1 MVRSKQNCFL
11 IARTAI
17 MIILAVPALNI
28 WAQTSL
34 NLSGSGTKD
43 DPYKIQS
50 ADDWNNLADYVAE
63 DKNNSCDGLYF
74 QMTDNIGTTENPITK
89 PLGKQVGD
97 NKLTD
102 RNRFAGIFDGN
113 NKTLTVNITNVNN
126 PWFEYNKNYC
136 APFAYV
142 ENVTIKNLHVTG
154 TITTTGQFA
163 SGLVGQSGPDNKI
176 ARGACTIENC
186 HVSATFVGN
195 TEGKGVYGNH
205 GIFIAI
211 AEGNATITNCWF
223 DGALTGSNY
232 YYSGGF
238 IGLNKKD
245 VIATLDNCLFN
256 PSEITIENNNIG
268 GSSEFVHNNN
278 GGSCNLTRCYYT
290 KSFSEPED
298 AQGTKVVTL
307 DNTPTDA
314 TITKITAADQVEYNI
329 ITGYAGWS
337 ELKRALAGENVTSPS
352 SITITDGGDIVLIR
366 DIELEADITAGS
378 MDAALE
384 VASGKTFTLDLNG
397 HAIDRG
403 LDIVAEQDNGFV
415 LKVADGAT
423 LTITDTSDGKTGTIR
438 GGHNS
443 GNGGGIYNEGTLTI
457 TNITITGNYAVMGG
471 GIYVNGGNVTINNCT
486 VSGNKANTATGT
498 SGSGIYLNDGILTLN
513 NGSTIIANTSNKD
526 NESRGVGVYVAGG
539 TINVSGKVT
548 INNNK
553 STKGNTQQNVYL
565 ASGKTINV
573 IGAVN
578 GTKIGVTKQMDPSV
592 SAAPITSGFGA
603 YSHNDNFTSDV
614 SDYFAV
620 DNKNNDVEA
629 WLVTLNNG
637 ITDDITDLIKGEKV
651 RYIRSFT
658 KDVTST
664 ICLPFPMTSVTSGKV
679 YVFSDVSYDDNESC
693 WIATMIDATPEGGT
707 EDDINL
713 VSNTQTGTPYLF
725 VPGKTQKV
733 TFSGNV
739 PNDFDGTLNPTIN
752 GDWTF
757 QGTYTTLEYAADG
770 TKQLSGKV
778 FGFAATAG
786 TGGDDASVAAGE
798 FVRAMDGA
806 TIPPFRAYLTYA
818 GSDEALQAPTRGGVS
833 TPAVPE
839 HIKVRLLG
847 SDGTETAV
855 GTINT
860 RTGEIIIDKWYD
872 MSGRELQGEPTDG
885 GLYIHNGK
893 SVMIK

>member
-43 DPYKIQS
+43 DPYKIQN

-126 PWFEYNKNYC
+126 PWFEHNKNYC

-238 IGLNKKD
+238 IGLNKA
-245 VIATLDNCLFN
+245 VANLSNCLFN
-256 PSEITIENNNIG
+256 PSEITITNNNIG
-268 GSSEFVHNNN
+268 GSSEFVHNNIHNNN
-278 GGSCNLTRCYYT
+278 GGSCNLTNCYYT

-298 AQGTKVVTL
+298 AQGTKVFSSYATGCIVADINAIDGKTYYIIKNNINWLNIQQAIAEATTTIDVTL
-307 DNTPTDA
+307 P
-314 TITKITAADQVEYNI
+314 
-329 ITGYAGWS
+329 
-337 ELKRALAGENVTSPS
+337 L
-352 SITITDGGDIVLIR
+352 
-366 DIELEADITAGS
+366 DITAGS
-378 MDAALE
+378 EDTPFVIPA
-384 VASGKTFTLDLNG
+384 GKTMSMDMKGFT
-397 HAIDRG
+397 IDRG
-403 LDIVAEQDNGFV
+403 LDIVAAQNNGFV
-415 LKVADGAT
+415 IKVEAGAS
-423 LTITDTSDGKTGTIR
+423 LTITDSSNDKTGVIK
-438 GGHNS
+438 GGHNTE
-443 GNGGGIYNEGTLTI
+443 NGGAIYNEGTLNI
-457 TNITITGNYAVMGG
+457 SDITITGNYADMGG
-471 GIYVNGGNVTINNCT
+471 GIYINGGEITLNNVKVN
-486 VSGNKANTATGT
+486 GNKATTATGT
-498 SGSGIYLNDGILTLN
+498 SGSGIYLNNGILSLN
-513 NGSTIIANTSNKD
+513 NGSTITANTSNKD
-526 NESRGVGVYVAGG
+526 NESYGVGAYIAGG

-553 STKGNTQQNVYL
+553 STKGNTQQNIYL

-573 IGAVN
+573 TGAVS

-592 SAAPITSGFGA
+592 SAAPITSGYGE

-620 DNKNNDVEA
+620 DNKNNDDEA
-629 WLVTLNNG
+629 WLITLNNG
-637 ITDDITDLIKGEKV
+637 ITDDITRLIKGEKV

-679 YVFSDVSYDDNESC
+679 YAFSDVSYDENESC
-693 WIATMIDATPEGGT
+693 WIATMIDTTPEGGT
-707 EDDINL
+707 DDDINL
-713 VSNTQTGTPYLF
+713 VTPPTDANKPYLF
-725 VPGKTQKV
+725 VPDKTQKV
-733 TFSGNV
+733 TFSGTV
-739 PNDFDGTLNPTIN
+739 GTDFDAIPGISVSSPDEGET
-752 GDWTF
+752 WTF
-757 QGTYTTLEYAADG
+757 HGTYTNLEYDENGEKDLDG
-770 TKQLSGKV
+770 TV

-798 FVRAMDGA
+798 FVKAMNGA
-806 TIPPFRAYLTYA
+806 TIPPFRAYLTYV

-839 HIKVRLLG
+839 RIKVRLLG

-860 RTGEIIIDKWYD
+860 RTGEVVIDKWYD
-872 MSGRELQGEPTDG
+872 MSGRELQGKPNDG

-893 SVMIK
+893 SVIIR